1 MSWSCVSG
9 NATFCE
15 SYDGFGTTALR
26 YALFNFGTKDTTCFF
41 LKYVSDQFI
50 HHSNFAYSHLTSC
63 RLSSHPSGD
72 NVDVDVDVDVDGTS
86 LVMFSP
92 LGNLCLHFWS
102 GCIEAAHIGS
112 RHTLRVAP
120 FNSTVWL

>member
-1 MSWSCVSG
+1 MG
-9 NATFCE
+9 RFPT
-15 SYDGFGTTALR
+15 G
-26 YALFNFGTKDTTCFF
+26 K
-41 LKYVSDQFI
+41 I
-50 HHSNFAYSHLTSC
+50 HHLGFAYSHLTSC

-92 LGNLCLHFWS
+92 LRNLSLRFWF
-102 GCIEAAHIGS
+102 GCIEAALIGS

-120 FNSTVWL
+120 FNSTVRL